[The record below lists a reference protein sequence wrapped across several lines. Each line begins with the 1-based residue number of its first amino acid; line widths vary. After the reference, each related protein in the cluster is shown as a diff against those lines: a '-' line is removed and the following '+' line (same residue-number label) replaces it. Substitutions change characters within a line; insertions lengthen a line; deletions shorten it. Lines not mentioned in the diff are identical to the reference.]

1 MRSEENKRGTAT
13 VSEKFWGKCT
23 VQGVPGLDPSTNT
36 SPNPVAQV
44 PPLLTKDRAQTN
56 KRQTFIARRGRTARA
71 SGRGPWPPGA
81 RGNSHILRMGLGW
94 LGPRARARAPRS
106 LGLGRSAA
114 GARPRS
120 LGLGRSASAHRPR
133 SLGLGASALV
143 ARARRI
149 GRSALVARP
158 RSLGPRALLLVARA

>member
-71 SGRGPWPPGA
+71 SGLGPWPPGA
-81 RGNSHILRMGLGW
+81 RVNSHILRRVLWW
-94 LGPRARARAPRS
+94 LG
-106 LGLGRSAA
+106 LGLGRLGRSASV
-114 GARPRS
+114 ARPRS
-120 LGLGRSASAHRPR
+120 LGLGRSASVARPR
-133 SLGLGASALV
+133 RIGLGASALV

-158 RSLGPRALLLVARA
+158 RSLGPRALILVARA

>member
-71 SGRGPWPPGA
+71 SGLGPWPPGA
-81 RGNSHILRMGLGW
+81 RVNSHILRRVLWW
-94 LGPRARARAPRS
+94 LG
-106 LGLGRSAA
+106 LGLGRLGRSASV
-114 GARPRS
+114 ARPRS
-120 LGLGRSASAHRPR
+120 LGRGRAASAHRPR
-133 SLGLGASALV
+133 SLGLGAAALV

-158 RSLGPRALLLVARA
+158 RSLGPRALILVARA

>member
-71 SGRGPWPPGA
+71 SGALGPWSWAWGQFPHFAHGLMVARASGPG
-81 RGNSHILRMGLGW
+81 RSGLGR
-94 LGPRARARAPRS
+94 LGPRASGLGRLGPRASGASASGLGR
-106 LGLGRSAA
+106 LGLGR
-114 GARPRS
+114 
-120 LGLGRSASAHRPR
+120 LGLGP
-133 SLGLGASALV
+133 
-143 ARARRI
+143 
-149 GRSALVARP
+149 
-158 RSLGPRALLLVARA
+158 

>member
-1 MRSEENKRGTAT
+1 MRSEKNKRGTAT

-71 SGRGPWPPGA
+71 SGALGPW
-81 RGNSHILRMGLGW
+81 SW
-94 LGPRARARAPRS
+94 
-106 LGLGRSAA
+106 
-114 GARPRS
+114 
-120 LGLGRSASAHRPR
+120 
-133 SLGLGASALV
+133 GLGAIPTFHAG
-143 ARARRI
+143 A
-149 GRSALVARP
+149 
-158 RSLGPRALLLVARA
+158 